1 MQQLFYL
8 HFLIQK
14 KRTQEFIAVS
24 KRQKYNVL
32 KNIIPDTEKS
42 NQDIYADGEE
52 QNRSGKTLT
61 ITHWAKDGQSNFK
74 WVEILF

>member
-1 MQQLFYL
+1 MHQNNTIPKQQSLLYATIIL
-8 HFLIQK
+8 LTHSYSK

-42 NQDIYADGEE
+42 NRDIYADGEE
-52 QNRSGKTLT
+52 QNRSGKTLKM
-61 ITHWAKDGQSNFK
+61 TH
-74 WVEILF
+74 